1 MCTHYLFQL
10 IFMLFVVFSY
20 MNMSTPINEP
30 TDRQHDDTTPVLT
43 EAQKKNLGKR
53 MKVRAR
59 NSTGEIRRDK

>member
-1 MCTHYLFQL
+1 
-10 IFMLFVVFSY
+10 
-20 MNMSTPINEP
+20 MSTPINEP